1 MDWSDHGIVLSA
13 RKHGE
18 SAAIVSLLTGLHG
31 RHAGLVRGGAGRR
44 ARGVYQPGNRV
55 TATWRARLAE
65 HLGTYSCELSRA
77 HAADHL
83 HDPLRLLA
91 LAAACAVLDAGLPE
105 REPHPVLFEGLDAL
119 LEGLGADGWA
129 ADYVRWEVV
138 VLAELGFGL
147 DFSACAATGVT
158 EDLTFVSPRTG
169 RAVCEA
175 AAAPYRDRLLP
186 LPDFLVGAGG
196 GGAAL
201 EAGDIYNGLKLTGHF
216 LNAHVFA
223 PDGRALP
230 AVRTR
235 LVEGFR

>member
-18 SAAIVSLLTGLHG
+18 SAAIVTLLTGLHG

-55 TATWRARLAE
+55 DATWRARLAE

-83 HDPLRLLA
+83 HHPLRLLA
-91 LAAACAVLDAGLPE
+91 LAAACAILDAGLPE
-105 REPHPVLFEGLDAL
+105 REPHPVLFERLDAL

-129 ADYVRWEVV
+129 ADYVRWEV
-138 VLAELGFGL
+138 LLLSELGFGL
-147 DFSACAATGVT
+147 DLSACAATGAT
-158 EDLTFVSPRTG
+158 DDLIYVSPRTG
-169 RAVCEA
+169 RAVSQA
-175 AAAPYRDRLLP
+175 AGAPYRDRLLA
-186 LPDFLVGAGG
+186 LPSFLAGQIGAPP
-196 GGAAL
+196 GAS
-201 EAGDIYNGLKLTGHF
+201 DIYDGLKLTGHF
-216 LNAHVFA
+216 LDAHVFA
-223 PDGRALP
+223 PDDRALP